1 MSDKEIYLT
10 FIVPALNEA
19 ENIAGTVR
27 EIEGAASLAVLPS
40 YEIVLID
47 DGSTDRTG
55 VIMAELAAS
64 KPFVKHLSNARP
76 TGLGGAYK
84 TGLGAATG
92 RHVMLVPGD
101 NVFPASSLK
110 LILEKIG
117 GADILIHYVVNNN
130 IRSPGRRFLSVAFT
144 AMLNFIFSLKVP
156 YYNGLV
162 VHRFDVLQTIT
173 IETDSFAYQ
182 AEALIKLLR
191 AGHTFDTVGTP
202 LVAREHGGSK
212 ALRLKNII
220 GTLSAIYQLKRRLG

>member
-1 MSDKEIYLT
+1 MPDTEIFLT

-19 ENIAGTVR
+19 ENIGGTVH
-27 EIEGAASLAVLPS
+27 EIEEAAALAALPS
-40 YEIVLID
+40 FEIVLID

-55 VIMAELAAS
+55 AVMTELAAT
-64 KPFVKHLSNARP
+64 KPFVKHLSNPRP

-84 TGLGAATG
+84 TGLRAAIG

-117 GADILIHYVVNNN
+117 TADILVHYVVNNN

-144 AMLNFIFSLKVP
+144 AMLNFIFSLKLP

-162 VHRFDVLQTIT
+162 VHRTDVLNTIT

-182 AEALIKLLR
+182 AEALVKLLR
-191 AGHTFDTVGTP
+191 AGRSFDTVGTP
-202 LVAREHGGSK
+202 LVARQHGGSK
-212 ALRLKNII
+212 ALRPKNIV
-220 GTLSAIYQLKRRLG
+220 GTLRAIYQLKRRLG

>member
-1 MSDKEIYLT
+1 MSDTDIFLT

-19 ENIAGTVR
+19 ENIAGTVE
-27 EIEGAASLAVLPS
+27 EIEEAARLAALPS
-40 YEIVLID
+40 FEIVLID

-55 VIMAELAAS
+55 AVMTELAAA
-64 KPFVKHLSNARP
+64 KPFIKHLSNPRP

-84 TGLGAATG
+84 TGFRAAVG

-117 GADILIHYVVNNN
+117 RADILVHYVVNNN

-144 AMLNFIFSLKVP
+144 AMNNFIFGLNLP

-162 VHRFDVLQTIT
+162 VHRTDVLKTIT

-182 AEALIKLLR
+182 AEALVKLLR
-191 AGHTFDTVGTP
+191 AGRSFDTVGTP
-202 LVAREHGGSK
+202 LVARAHGGSK
-212 ALRLKNII
+212 ALRPKNII